1 MGYNII
7 YEGKIKIDK
16 PLDDRTYEIIKGLAE
31 TRRMRWD
38 TEKLEADGIARREDI
53 GFSGEYFFG
62 IEGLNRKQQAEFEN
76 KYVIDNSRP
85 PCGQPALW
93 GVWTVTDD
101 KMSLV
106 WNRYEKSYC
115 GHEWLQYIVKR
126 ILVPRGYKPSGI
138 INWFTQGEY
147 WPKYHTIVEGNS
159 VRKYKGYNKNQKEP
173 DREAWYEEL
182 DAEWENY
189 YQNWFKKL
197 IRDKVEFL
205 HERYDHSHQKIVLSF
220 NLYIDKDIVQV
231 SFDRTNICEARYLYR
246 NLINSNGIIENNEI
260 DDNDGADVDIE
271 TCDTAKDL
279 IEKYILENPDFLD
292 NAIV

>member
-38 TEKLEADGIARREDI
+38 TEKLEADGIATREDI
-53 GFSGEYFFG
+53 GFAGEYFFG

-85 PCGQPALW
+85 PCGQPSLW

-115 GHEWLQYIVKR
+115 GHEWLQYIVKK

-138 INWFTQGEY
+138 INWLTQGEY
-147 WPKYHTIVEGNS
+147 WPTYHTIVEGNS
-159 VRKYKGYNKNQKEP
+159 VRKYKGYNKKQKEP
-173 DREAWYEEL
+173 DITGWYEEL
-182 DAEWENY
+182 NEEWENY
-189 YQNWFKKL
+189 HQDWLKYL
-197 IRDKVEFL
+197 IEHKVEFL
-205 HERYDHSHQKIVLSF
+205 HERYDHSTQRSVLSF

-231 SFDRTNICEARYLYR
+231 GFDRTNICKAIYLYR
-246 NLINSNGIIENNEI
+246 NLISSNGIIEHNEI
-260 DDNDGADVDIE
+260 DDNDGVDVDRE
-271 TCDTAKDL
+271 TCDKAKDL
-279 IEKYILENPDFLD
+279 IEKYIVENPDFLD
-292 NAIV
+292 NAVV